1 MLPHDRAVPSGI
13 RWVPQVGCSLSI
25 LLTVALVHVV
35 VFPTLSL
42 TVTLQVVPF
51 EVIVQLPHPVNIPLS
66 PSVLPVRVAVTFPL
80 VGVVGL

>member
-13 RWVPQVGCSLSI
+13 HWVPHVGWVVSI
-25 LLTVALVHVV
+25 LVTVALVHVV
-35 VFPTLSL
+35 LFPTLSV
-42 TVTLQVVPF
+42 TVTVQVILFPVR
-51 EVIVQLPHPVNIPLS
+51 VQFPHPTAIPLS